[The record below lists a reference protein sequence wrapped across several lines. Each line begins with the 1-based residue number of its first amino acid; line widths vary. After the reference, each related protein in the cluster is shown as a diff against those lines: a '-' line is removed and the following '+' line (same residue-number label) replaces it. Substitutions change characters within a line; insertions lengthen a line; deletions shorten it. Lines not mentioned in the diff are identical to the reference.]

1 MLLVENPV
9 LQRELL
15 TNLRANKAF
24 MLMLVYQLALAAV
37 LLFAYPSN
45 QRVDLT
51 SDPSAARQLVDF
63 FFLGQ
68 YVLASLM
75 APTFAAG
82 AISGE
87 KERKTY
93 EMLLASPLEPWAIVV
108 GKMVASLTHLTV
120 LIVASLPIIMLA
132 LPQGGVSIYEVLAA
146 YL

>member
-1 MLLVENPV
+1 MGPAHRGVSNRLVVDCGGRCGYILLAKQNFEQVEGRLRMLLVENPV

-75 APTFAAG
+75 AP
-82 AISGE
+82 
-87 KERKTY
+87 R
-93 EMLLASPLEPWAIVV
+93 SPLGQSAVRRNAKPTRCCLQV
-108 GKMVASLTHLTV
+108 HLNRGR
-120 LIVASLPIIMLA
+120 L
-132 LPQGGVSIYEVLAA
+132 
-146 YL
+146 